1 MSGRTATRLAW
12 SIWALLI
19 LLLVASGWLR
29 LIGDRPFAV
38 SDVSQIFSFL
48 AVGTVGAVVTSHQ
61 PRNPLGWIYLAVAFV
76 MMGLAGFANDYA
88 YYATV
93 THPGLVGGAVAA
105 WAPNWAWVPAFSL
118 LLTFSFV
125 LFPDGRPP
133 SSRWRPVLWASGLIG
148 VLWSVAF
155 MFEEHDYT
163 DALDRPA
170 SNPFAIAGLGGFFD
184 GARNVLAIVFFI
196 LVLLSIASLV
206 VRFRR
211 GNPDE
216 RHQLKWLIFASCVV
230 FVWFALPFNH
240 GADTWVDAVSG
251 AVISLIPISAG
262 IAILKYRLYDI
273 DAVISKAVVYA
284 TLAAFVTVVYVA
296 IVIGVGALVGTR
308 GENNLALSIVATAIV
323 AVAFQPILARV
334 RHIADRI
341 AYGKRATPYEV
352 LAGFSDRVGEAYA
365 TDDVLDRMAEVLR
378 SGTGA
383 DSASVW
389 LSGGGVLRSVAV
401 APDAAGAPDRT
412 AAGCRRGPVSGRDAR
427 RALRADAAERPTR
440 SGTPEAHPGPG
451 RPGGARTAQRGAD
464 RGSEGVASAP
474 GRRPGRGATQDRAQ
488 HP

>member
-1 MSGRTATRLAW
+1 MGE
-12 SIWALLI
+12 
-19 LLLVASGWLR
+19 
-29 LIGDRPFAV
+29 RP
-38 SDVSQIFSFL
+38 
-48 AVGTVGAVVTSHQ
+48 
-61 PRNPLGWIYLAVAFV
+61 
-76 MMGLAGFANDYA
+76 
-88 YYATV
+88 
-93 THPGLVGGAVAA
+93 
-105 WAPNWAWVPAFSL
+105 
-118 LLTFSFV
+118 
-125 LFPDGRPP
+125 
-133 SSRWRPVLWASGLIG
+133 IG

-184 GARNVLAIVFFI
+184 GARNVLAIVFFS

-211 GNPDE
+211 GNSDE
-216 RHQLKWLIFASCVV
+216 RHQLKWLIFASCIV

-240 GADTWVDAVSG
+240 GADTWIDAVSG

-389 LSGGGVLRSVAV
+389 LSGGGILRSVAI
-401 APDAAGAPDRT
+401 APD
-412 AAGCRRGPVSGRDAR
+412 V
-427 RALRADAAERPTR
+427 AERPTEP
-440 SGTPEAHPGPG
+440 PEDAVEVRYHGETLGALSVQMPPNDRLDPARREARAGPR
-451 RPGGARTAQRGAD
+451 RPGGARAAQRA
-464 RGSEGVASAP
+464 R
-474 GRRPGRGATQDRAQ
+474 
-488 HP
+488 